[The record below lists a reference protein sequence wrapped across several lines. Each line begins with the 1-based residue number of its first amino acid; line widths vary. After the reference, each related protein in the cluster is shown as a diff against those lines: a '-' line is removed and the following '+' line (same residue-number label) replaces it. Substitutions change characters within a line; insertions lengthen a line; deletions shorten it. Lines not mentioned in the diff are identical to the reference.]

1 MMMIEAEFSRPVSI
15 EDVPAQGRHWTI
27 TASPAECQALAER
40 YGIPEVERLEATL
53 KVRPVARTETFKVEG
68 TLTAAV
74 VQTCVVSLE
83 PVHQTVMESFSVVFG
98 PDRRA
103 EEGEEEGRDM
113 VIDLG
118 AEEPPDP
125 IIDGK
130 IDLGEVTAEHLALAL
145 DPFPRAE
152 GAEMLE
158 QQAIPEPEKTVTN
171 RPFAVLAEFR
181 DKKMRK

>member
-1 MMMIEAEFSRPVSI
+1 MTEAEFSRPISI

-27 TASPAECQALAER
+27 SATPAECRALAER

-53 KVRPVARTETFKVEG
+53 KVRPVTRTETFKVEG

-74 VQTCVVSLE
+74 VQTCVVTLE
-83 PVHQTVMESFSVVFG
+83 PVRQSVMESFAVVFG

-103 EEGEEEGRDM
+103 EEGGEEGQDL

-125 IIDGK
+125 IIAGK

-152 GAEMLE
+152 GAEMQGFE
-158 QQAIPEPEKTVTN
+158 DFPEPEETVTN